1 MRTSLKEPR
10 TLAEVESR
18 ILEKYQ
24 SLFKADASSGENSQV
39 QQAST
44 RLLLN
49 SKGLEFQLAELFE
62 ECKSISRKIDEL
74 GNDILNCKESSSFE
88 IEKLEQRIKL
98 SSLRKENNQSKAY
111 FVSLSNNDEDYL
123 DMATQEFSS
132 FLIKGVNGFLT
143 LEVNSEV
150 ERPKIASIETSLGGI
165 GVLSESELKSYLPAE
180 TLVKSSD
187 TTKVVYTLNPGLIDK
202 FSTRILLDKPSQV
215 NFLKLNS
222 FLIQDFSDSS
232 SYSLN
237 VKFKLNGKIRS
248 EQVISLS
255 SRSTLYAVDGII
267 CNEILI
273 TGGRNFI
280 SSQPYTIR
288 LKENLP
294 SMPDNEARRLFL
306 VEENE
311 TKLNCY
317 IVTGGLDSISLGC
330 GEKNNGAIGII
341 QSDILTGSNS
351 FLIEGD
357 IPAENGSYTDCIYE
371 EIEPNGTV
379 SYRERF
385 PISSDIDT
393 GYIKEYLILT
403 DTTPSFYF
411 YKPSLKIKTFVEAT
425 SDFEVSKNGGL
436 TWSPISTGLID
447 DFTLLRIS
455 RPLTREETLVTYEVD
470 YRIPVDIKSK
480 VSIDGYRSFS
490 ISSDIPYRIKVA
502 IKTKPGSISSQVR
515 MNEIYLLV
523 K

>member
-10 TLAEVESR
+10 TLAEVENR

-24 SLFKADASSGENSQV
+24 SLFKQDDFSEGNNQV
-39 QQAST
+39 QQVNT
-44 RLLLN
+44 RLLMN
-49 SKGLEFQLAELFE
+49 SKSLEFQLVELFE
-62 ECKSISRKIDEL
+62 ECRSISRKIDEL
-74 GNDILNCKESSSFE
+74 GVDISNCKDSSSFE

-98 SSLRKENNQSKAY
+98 SSLKRENNQSKAY

-123 DMATQEFSS
+123 DLATQEFSS

-150 ERPKIASIETSLGGI
+150 EMPKIASIETSLGGM
-165 GVLSESELKSYLPAE
+165 GLLSEAELSAYLSSE

-187 TTKVVYTLNPGLIDK
+187 TKKVVYTLNPELIQK

-232 SYSLN
+232 SYLLD
-237 VKFKLNGKIRS
+237 VKFKLNGKIAD
-248 EQVISLS
+248 EQTIFLS
-255 SRSTLYAVDGII
+255 SRSTLYAVNGVV
-267 CNEILI
+267 CNEVLV

-280 SSQPYTIR
+280 SSQPYTVS
-288 LKENLP
+288 LKERLP
-294 SMPDNEARRLFL
+294 SMPDNEARSLFL
-306 VEENE
+306 TEENE

-317 IVTGGLDSISLGC
+317 MVVGGLDSISLGC

-341 QSDILTGSNS
+341 ESGILTGANS
-351 FLIEGD
+351 FMIEGD
-357 IPAENGSYTDCIYE
+357 IPTENGSYTDCIYE
-371 EIEPNGTV
+371 EIEADGTV

-385 PISSDIDT
+385 PVSSDIGT
-393 GYIKEYLILT
+393 GFIKEYLILT

-411 YKPSLKIKTFVEAT
+411 YKPSLKIKSFVD
-425 SDFEVSKNGGL
+425 SVDGFEVSKNGGL
-436 TWSPISTGLID
+436 NWTPIGTEVID
-447 DFTLLRIS
+447 SFTLLRIS
-455 RPLTREETLVTYEVD
+455 RPLTREETLITYEVD
-470 YRIPVDIKSK
+470 YRLPIDIKNK
-480 VSIDGYRSFS
+480 ISIDGYRSFS

-502 IKTKPGSISSQVR
+502 IKTKPGSIGSQVK